1 MATQK
6 IKNQIEARERLLKGL
21 HGFKAL
27 EDICG
32 HYGNDPFTTET
43 LGSSIIEHLMD
54 ILEAIVYELCECMAD
69 PEGTEEFP
77 QFKDLP
83 KKGDLLDMPPE
94 ACAGAKVANGAKREA
109 LKNGL
114 DPLTLAKLLFGAEL
128 FLKWACE
135 KLEEYGN
142 PALKAAGELLDSARE
157 WGRRIRE
164 TRSDKSE
171 LDTRLSFRV
180 YKEGMF
186 DDMTDEEIDEYYRPK
201 KTNSRK
207 SLVPLFIKEILE
219 KYTDEKNRFRTED
232 IRKKLEEEYEII
244 IERKALEKHINTLVD
259 EYDCILAEMSKG
271 GRTNGVWYSEDA
283 YIE

>member
-6 IKNQIEARERLLKGL
+6 IKNEIEARERLLKGL
-21 HGFKAL
+21 HGFEAL
-27 EDICG
+27 EDICRQ
-32 HYGNDPFTTET
+32 YGNDPFTTDT

-54 ILEAIVYELCECMAD
+54 SLEAIVYELCECMAD

-83 KKGDLLDMPPE
+83 KKGDLLGMPPE
-94 ACAGAKVANGAKREA
+94 ARFGSKIVLDAKREG
-109 LKNGL
+109 LRNGL

-142 PALKAAGELLDSARE
+142 PAFKAAKELLGSACD
-157 WGRRIRE
+157 WGKRIRDARPGE
-164 TRSDKSE
+164 YE
-171 LDTRLSFRV
+171 LDTRLFFRV

-207 SLVPLFIKEILE
+207 SLVPLFIMEILE
-219 KYTDEKNRFRTED
+219 KYTDEKKRFRTED
-232 IRKKLEEEYEII
+232 IRKKLEDEYEII

-271 GRTNGVWYSEDA
+271 GRTNGVWYSKDG